1 MVAAGM
7 LFVHVYIAYI
17 GHHNQ
22 PEFLESYNSQKKGK
36 GAEEKFVYF
45 FLPNLSSYSY
55 MAMDKSPTAFKT
67 RKIINGFYQKN
78 KFIVYPKAFAPEES
92 FLQNMVRAL
101 NPESKEAS
109 IEKLSKL
116 VMEALFEE
124 VIAGNITEA
133 QIDELLKEGVE
144 KE

>member
-1 MVAAGM
+1 M
-7 LFVHVYIAYI
+7 
-17 GHHNQ
+17 
-22 PEFLESYNSQKKGK
+22 
-36 GAEEKFVYF
+36 
-45 FLPNLSSYSY
+45 
-55 MAMDKSPTAFKT
+55 PTEY
-67 RKIINGFYQKN
+67 INGIKCIF
-78 KFIVYPKAFAPEES
+78 
-92 FLQNMVRAL
+92 
-101 NPESKEAS
+101 PESKDAS